1 MLRIY
6 VDAATKGNPGPSG
19 GGIVIVGER
28 IHDQIH
34 VPLGECSNH
43 EAEFRV
49 LIQALQLLLEKYET
63 DQTIVIH
70 SDSKIVVQTIEKNYA
85 KNPLFQP
92 YLDTYHQLESKFSLL
107 LIKWIPES
115 QNKGADTLAKQALQK
130 HKETNE
136 EF

>member
-19 GGIVIVGER
+19 GGIVIVGEEGHEQHHIR
-28 IHDQIH
+28 
-34 VPLGECSNH
+34 LGECSNH

-49 LIQALQLLLEKYET
+49 FIQALQLLIEKNYT

-70 SDSKIVVQTIEKNYA
+70 SDSKVVVQTIEKDYS

-92 YLDTYHQLESKFSLL
+92 YLATYRQLEPHFSLL

-115 QNKGADTLAKQALQK
+115 QNKGADTLARQALQK
-130 HKETNE
+130 YH
-136 EF
+136 

>member
-19 GGIVIVGER
+19 GGIVIVGEA
-28 IHDQIH
+28 IHEQQH
-34 VPLGECSNH
+34 VSLGECSNH

-49 LIQALQLLLEKYET
+49 FIQALELLIEKKYT

-70 SDSKIVVQTIEKNYA
+70 SDSKVVVQTIEKDYS

-92 YLDTYHQLESKFSLL
+92 YLATYRQLEPHFSLL

-115 QNKGADTLAKQALQK
+115 QNKGADSLARQALQK
-130 HKETNE
+130 YL
-136 EF
+136 